1 MDTTIIEGRSISKP
15 PYWDGKTNFD
25 EWKERMK
32 IFMKSVDFKIWLV
45 TKNGSKIPTKIINGV
60 ELEKSEDEFNEEDT
74 KIMVLEAK
82 AQNILCC
89 ALNPDALKRISS
101 CQTAKEMWEKLC
113 IDFDSVVRTSDIN
126 STPQASRGQTSNY
139 RCPTTDFLEETGDD
153 PNKRFLKLCV
163 PLHKLAL
170 KGNWPGAKLILD
182 KEERLK
188 HAAIARGWPTVLH
201 IAAGANHI
209 HFVKELFKILDDNEI
224 ELQDIKGN
232 TAFCF
237 AAAAGNM
244 EIVDLM
250 WKRIE
255 HLHTKRGGNGY
266 TPIQFAALQGRS
278 KMTWHL
284 YDDTEHCFT
293 DEDRNLLFFACIRTG
308 IYDLALKMVGDNN
321 VLAFAR
327 DENEETALHVLAQN
341 QTPLDSGCQCPD
353 LDHNHIMINPG
364 MKNHMAFQLVKFLW
378 TTIFKKYYGKNELN
392 EIKNHPSQLIF
403 DAAKVGNFGF
413 LSELISV
420 DPSLIWDIDS
430 KNRTILHIAVLHRHA
445 SIFNLV
451 HQIGNIQD
459 ILVTYEDDE
468 KNTIL
473 HMVAN
478 LAPRS
483 QLDLVSGAAFQMSV
497 ELLWFEKVKKIMM
510 PAQIKMRNSKG
521 LTAQELFSNEH
532 EKLRENAESWMKK
545 TAESCMLISTVI
557 ATGVFAAAASLPG
570 GTNDDTGKPN
580 YLNKTSF
587 LVFAISDAL
596 AFISSSTAILI
607 FFAILVSRYGEY
619 DFYKSLPLK
628 LIFGLITLFISI
640 TSMMVA
646 FSSSFFIIY
655 YHGSKWVPICIS
667 ILCFLPILLYIGLQ
681 FSLFSDIISSSAFYW
696 RTLSKPG
703 KNMIYVVE
711 EE

>member
-1 MDTTIIEGRSISKP
+1 
-15 PYWDGKTNFD
+15 
-25 EWKERMK
+25 
-32 IFMKSVDFKIWLV
+32 
-45 TKNGSKIPTKIINGV
+45 
-60 ELEKSEDEFNEEDT
+60 
-74 KIMVLEAK
+74 
-82 AQNILCC
+82 
-89 ALNPDALKRISS
+89 
-101 CQTAKEMWEKLC
+101 
-113 IDFDSVVRTSDIN
+113 
-126 STPQASRGQTSNY
+126 
-139 RCPTTDFLEETGDD
+139 DD

-209 HFVKELFKILDDNEI
+209 HFVKELLEILDDNEI

-250 WKRIE
+250 RERIG
-255 HLHTKRGGNGY
+255 HLPTKRGGNGY
-266 TPIQFAALQGRS
+266 TPIQFAALQ
-278 KMTWHL
+278 
-284 YDDTEHCFT
+284 
-293 DEDRNLLFFACIRTG
+293 DEDWNLLFFACIRTG

-321 VLAFAR
+321 ELAFAR

-353 LDHNHIMINPG
+353 LDHNHIMINP
-364 MKNHMAFQLVKFLW
+364 
-378 TTIFKKYYGKNELN
+378 
-392 EIKNHPSQLIF
+392 
-403 DAAKVGNFGF
+403 
-413 LSELISV
+413 ELISV

-473 HMVAN
+473 HMVAK

-497 ELLWFEKVKKIMM
+497 ELLWFE
-510 PAQIKMRNSKG
+510 
-521 LTAQELFSNEH
+521 
-532 EKLRENAESWMKK
+532 
-545 TAESCMLISTVI
+545 
-557 ATGVFAAAASLPG
+557 
-570 GTNDDTGKPN
+570 
-580 YLNKTSF
+580 
-587 LVFAISDAL
+587 
-596 AFISSSTAILI
+596 
-607 FFAILVSRYGEY
+607 
-619 DFYKSLPLK
+619 
-628 LIFGLITLFISI
+628 
-640 TSMMVA
+640 
-646 FSSSFFIIY
+646 
-655 YHGSKWVPICIS
+655 
-667 ILCFLPILLYIGLQ
+667 
-681 FSLFSDIISSSAFYW
+681 
-696 RTLSKPG
+696 
-703 KNMIYVVE
+703 
-711 EE
+711 